1 MDLIEMYPAA
11 VNSKVT
17 VTLGVLNADSTII
30 EVLDG
35 SVLPDAPNLL
45 VLGSDQTAET
55 VKLTAKEGNTLTV
68 ERGIQGNAIAWPAGT
83 QVARNFTAKDWND
96 MIANIA
102 NIVAKVMGL
111 SAADVHARPDTWM
124 PTASDVGALKVYGS
138 LSELGLSEETA
149 TAEQIV
155 NKMDD
160 ESILL
165 HQLTATATSAALE
178 FPYNYSM
185 FRVTKR
191 NSSYVQFECI
201 GTGGT
206 GLIYY
211 GYYNG
216 GASVKWSG
224 WSTKFV
230 PLNGVVPMTNT
241 IKVENKNGYSAIDKV
256 RTVNGVDYMERLGVG
271 SIDNIPAVSIE
282 LTAPSGNPSYA
293 RLDLFEDKVTF
304 QSNNGTRKALFG
316 EHNFPAPM
324 PNAGFHNS
332 VYRGKSL
339 GSAVTAAQWTAIK
352 DGTFDDMFIG
362 DYWTIGGINYR
373 IAAFDYYYKT
383 GDTSCET
390 HHVVLVPD
398 TNMYTHVMND
408 TNITDGAY
416 VGSKMYTAG
425 LTQAKTTVNNA
436 FGSAHILKHRQ
447 YLQNATSNGISTGG
461 AWYDSTVEL
470 MTEQNVHGCKIFG
483 DVVHGTTFPNNYTID
498 KSQYPLFA
506 FRPDMISNRQWFWL
520 RDVANASD
528 FANVVSGGD
537 ASNRNASN
545 AHGVRPAFSIC

>member
-1 MDLIEMYPAA
+1 MDLIELYPAA

-17 VTLGVLNADSTII
+17 VTLGVMNADSTIV

-35 SVLPDAPNLL
+35 SVLPEAPNLL
-45 VLGSDQTAET
+45 VLGTDQTAET
-55 VKLTAKEGNTLTV
+55 VRMTAKEGNKLTI
-68 ERGIQGNAIAWPAGT
+68 ERAVQGEAIAWPAGT

-124 PTASDVGALKVYGS
+124 PTAADVGALKVYGS
-138 LSELGLSEETA
+138 FSELGLAESSA
-149 TAEQIV
+149 TADSIV
-155 NKMDD
+155 TAMDNN
-160 ESILL
+160 SMLL
-165 HQLTATATSAALE
+165 CDCSNTATSATLKFPATYGLLKVIKKSNNYAE
-178 FPYNYSM
+178 FEY
-185 FRVTKR
+185 RVGS
-191 NSSYVQFECI
+191 NVW
-201 GTGGT
+201 
-206 GLIYY
+206 Y
-211 GYYNG
+211 GYYNKVATTPWIGWIQHFKSDG
-216 GASVKWSG
+216 G
-224 WSTKFV
+224 
-230 PLNGVVPMTNT
+230 VPMSGEL
-241 IKVENKNGYSAIDKV
+241 KYFD
-256 RTVNGVDYMERLGVG
+256 G
-271 SIDNIPAVSIE
+271 SKTLAYPV
-282 LTAPSGNPSYA
+282 
-293 RLDLFEDKVTF
+293 
-304 QSNNGTRKALFG
+304 
-316 EHNFPAPM
+316 PM
-324 PNAGFHNS
+324 ANAGFHNS

-339 GSAVTAAQWTAIK
+339 GSAVTADQWAAIK
-352 DGTFDDMFIG
+352 AGTFENMYIG

-398 TNMYTHVMND
+398 TSMYTHVMND

-425 LTQAKTTVNNA
+425 LTQAKTTINNA

-470 MTEQNVHGCKIFG
+470 MTEQNVYGCKIFG

-498 KSQYPLFA
+498 KSQYPLFT

-520 RDVANASD
+520 RDVANASS
-528 FANVVSGGD
+528 FADVHSYGYAYNYT
-537 ASNRNASN
+537 ASYAG
-545 AHGVRPAFSIC
+545 GVRPAFSIC

>member
-1 MDLIEMYPAA
+1 MDLIELYPAA

-17 VTLGVLNADSTII
+17 VTLGVMNADSTIV

-35 SVLPDAPNLL
+35 SVLPEAPNLL
-45 VLGSDQTAET
+45 VLGTDQTAET
-55 VKLTAKEGNTLTV
+55 VRMTAKEGNKLTI
-68 ERGIQGNAIAWPAGT
+68 ERAVQGEAIAWPAGT

-96 MIANIA
+96 MIANIV

-124 PTASDVGALKVYGS
+124 PTAADVGALKVYGS
-138 LSELGLSEETA
+138 FSELGLAESSA
-149 TAEQIV
+149 TADSIV
-155 NKMDD
+155 TAMDNN
-160 ESILL
+160 SMLL
-165 HQLTATATSAALE
+165 CDCSGTATSATLKFPATYGLLKVIKKSNNYAE
-178 FPYNYSM
+178 FEYRVGSNVWYS
-185 FRVTKR
+185 
-191 NSSYVQFECI
+191 
-201 GTGGT
+201 
-206 GLIYY
+206 
-211 GYYNG
+211 YYNKVATTPWIGWIQYFKSDG
-216 GASVKWSG
+216 G
-224 WSTKFV
+224 
-230 PLNGVVPMTNT
+230 VPMSG
-241 IKVENKNGYSAIDKV
+241 KLKYFD
-256 RTVNGVDYMERLGVG
+256 G
-271 SIDNIPAVSIE
+271 SKTLAYPV
-282 LTAPSGNPSYA
+282 
-293 RLDLFEDKVTF
+293 
-304 QSNNGTRKALFG
+304 
-316 EHNFPAPM
+316 PM
-324 PNAGFHNS
+324 ANAGFHNS

-339 GSAVTAAQWTAIK
+339 GDAVTEAQWASIK
-352 DGTFDDMFIG
+352 AGTFDDLFIG

-398 TNMYTHVMND
+398 TSMYTHVMND

-470 MTEQNVHGCKIFG
+470 MTEQNVYGCKIFG

-498 KSQYPLFA
+498 KSRYPLFA

-520 RDVANASD
+520 RDVANAST
-528 FANVVSGGD
+528 FAGVLSHGD
-537 ASNRNASN
+537 ANDFGASN
-545 AHGVRPAFSIC
+545 AGGVRPAFSIC